1 MTDGIADA
9 GTDMDALMKRVNA
22 DEVSSSDF
30 FGTREFFLKNNYLYC
45 YAGAKLG
52 RYGNSGRRR
61 SISPISSTAPSTAGR
76 VESQLHAALSQR
88 PVTAG

>member
-1 MTDGIADA
+1 VTDGIANA
-9 GTDMDALMKRVNA
+9 GTDMGALVKRVNG

-30 FGTREFFLKNNYLYC
+30 LGTREFLKNNSC
-45 YAGAKLG
+45 TATLG
-52 RYGNSGRRR
+52 SSLASTATRERRR
-61 SISPISSTAPSTAGR
+61 SISPISSC